1 MTEPNRVLYEE
12 LARLAAALASPTRLR
27 ALNLLL
33 QVPKSIEEL
42 AEELGESPAN
52 TAAHMKALRAVGL
65 VTAERRG
72 KYVYQQPSQ
81 AAVLDLF
88 LALRRSG
95 EQLSPHV
102 QLLNEAPDDTAS
114 LVEPAELESLL
125 DGRKALL
132 VDLRPER
139 EFQAGHLPGARSL
152 PFAELSHRYGELPA
166 KRRILA
172 YCRGRYCPKAK
183 QGVLALRAA
192 GVRAERLR
200 FGVPEWLAEGRQLVS
215 GSVPKLAPR

>member
-12 LARLAAALASPTRLR
+12 LARLAAALANPTRLR

-33 QVPKSIEEL
+33 QVPKSIDEL
-42 AEELGESPAN
+42 ADELGESHAN

-72 KYVYQQPSQ
+72 KYVYQKPSQ
-81 AAVLDLF
+81 AAVLRLF
-88 LALRRSG
+88 LALRHSG

-102 QLLNEAPDDTAS
+102 QLLNETPDDTAS
-114 LVEPAELESLL
+114 AVEPAELTALV

-132 VDLRPER
+132 VDLRPEP
-139 EFQAGHLPGARSL
+139 EFEAGHLPGARSIPFTEL
-152 PFAELSHRYGELPA
+152 PQRYGELPS

-172 YCRGRYCPKAK
+172 YCRGRYCPRAK
-183 QGVLALRAA
+183 QGVLALRSA
-192 GVRAERLR
+192 GLRAERLR
-200 FGVPEWLAEGRQLVS
+200 FGIPEWIAEGRPLES
-215 GSVPKLAPR
+215 APPLTDV